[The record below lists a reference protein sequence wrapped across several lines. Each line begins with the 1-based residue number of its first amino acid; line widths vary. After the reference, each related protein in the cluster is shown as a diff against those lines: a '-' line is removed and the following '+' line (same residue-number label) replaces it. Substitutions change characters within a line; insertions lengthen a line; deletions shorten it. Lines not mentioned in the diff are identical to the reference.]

1 MTTINDILNKLN
13 EEQFR
18 FSFDGD
24 STIEVYLG
32 TLVVSMFMEFDSE
45 DSNRP
50 ILIQYTLAPK
60 DNPETEIHQEFYDEH
75 DMSTNK
81 YNDLDLDTIVDGL
94 RGIIEYSVPINKA
107 LTRVAAHIDDIVKEI
122 QEYDIPENVVVEMF
136 ANKIDFY

>member
-1 MTTINDILNKLN
+1 
-13 EEQFR
+13 
-18 FSFDGD
+18 
-24 STIEVYLG
+24 
-32 TLVVSMFMEFDSE
+32 
-45 DSNRP
+45 
-50 ILIQYTLAPK
+50 LAPK

-122 QEYDIPENVVVEMF
+122 QEYDIPENVVIEMV